1 MATSSKVLISV
12 QHLVKEY
19 NHGAVH
25 ALNDCNLDIH
35 KGEVVAIIGPS
46 GSGKST
52 LLRSL
57 NLLEEPTSG
66 AIFFDGADLAGKSV
80 NIDLHRQKMGMV
92 FQHFN
97 LFPHKTV
104 LQNITMAPV
113 TLKKKTA
120 AAAKEQAMAL
130 LERIGLA
137 DKADEFPNMLSGG
150 QKQRIAIVRALA
162 MDPEVMLFDEPT
174 SALDPEM
181 VGEVLDLMRDLAKE
195 GMTMAVVTHEMGF
208 AREVADRVVF
218 MADGKILE
226 EGIPA
231 ELFPPAWP
239 EGRSFVVCSA
249 FPVDLAAALGTRD
262 DDLALALGH
271 AAHRA
276 ALGAGEVLVLLVHPL
291 LLISGGAALDGP
303 PYLLQKA
310 GVLCPPLLQ
319 AAGKHAVHGDDQQ
332 HRGQKADD
340 QMHCLLFDEH
350 VGHIQQQ
357 GRPDGGQAQL
367 ICAVAAIHKA

>member
-12 QHLVKEY
+12 KSLVKEY
-19 NHGAVH
+19 NHGTVH
-25 ALNDCNLDIH
+25 ALDGCDLDIH

-57 NLLEEPTSG
+57 NMLEEPTSG
-66 AIFFDGADLAGKSV
+66 AIFFDGVDLASKSV

-104 LQNITMAPV
+104 LQNITLAPV
-113 TLKKKTA
+113 TLKKKTPA
-120 AAAKEQAMAL
+120 EAEAQARAL
-130 LERIGLA
+130 LERIGLS
-137 DKADEFPNMLSGG
+137 DKADEYPNMLSGG

-181 VGEVLDLMRDLAKE
+181 VGEVLDLMRDLAKD

-226 EGIPA
+226 EGSPA
-231 ELFPPAWP
+231 DIFDHPQDPRLQDFL
-239 EGRSFVVCSA
+239 SK
-249 FPVDLAAALGTRD
+249 
-262 DDLALALGH
+262 
-271 AAHRA
+271 
-276 ALGAGEVLVLLVHPL
+276 VL
-291 LLISGGAALDGP
+291 
-303 PYLLQKA
+303 
-310 GVLCPPLLQ
+310 
-319 AAGKHAVHGDDQQ
+319 
-332 HRGQKADD
+332 
-340 QMHCLLFDEH
+340 
-350 VGHIQQQ
+350 
-357 GRPDGGQAQL
+357 
-367 ICAVAAIHKA
+367 

>member
-66 AIFFDGADLAGKSV
+66 AIFFDGADLAAKSV

-137 DKADEFPNMLSGG
+137 DKANEFPNMLSGG

-226 EGIPA
+226 EGVPE
-231 ELFPPAWP
+231 ELFDRPKDP
-239 EGRSFVVCSA
+239 RLQDFLSK
-249 FPVDLAAALGTRD
+249 
-262 DDLALALGH
+262 
-271 AAHRA
+271 
-276 ALGAGEVLVLLVHPL
+276 VL
-291 LLISGGAALDGP
+291 
-303 PYLLQKA
+303 
-310 GVLCPPLLQ
+310 
-319 AAGKHAVHGDDQQ
+319 
-332 HRGQKADD
+332 
-340 QMHCLLFDEH
+340 
-350 VGHIQQQ
+350 
-357 GRPDGGQAQL
+357 
-367 ICAVAAIHKA
+367 